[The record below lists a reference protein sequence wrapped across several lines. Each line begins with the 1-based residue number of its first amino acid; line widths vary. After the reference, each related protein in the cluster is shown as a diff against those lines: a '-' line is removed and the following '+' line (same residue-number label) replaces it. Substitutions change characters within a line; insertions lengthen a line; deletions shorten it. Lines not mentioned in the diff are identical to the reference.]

1 MINVVGKEHNIKVAN
16 KIVALSASCFW
27 KDSEKN
33 QSTGK
38 LYLIQKDSLGK
49 VKNKI
54 DIFGTVTHNW
64 RNVTA
69 RFDSDSDLVRA
80 SEENDEIS
88 L

>member
-1 MINVVGKEHNIKVAN
+1 LINVVGKEHSPKFAS
-16 KIVALSASCFW
+16 KIVALSASCSW
-27 KDSEKN
+27 KDSGKN

-64 RNVTA
+64 CNVMA